1 MLVDIYSN
9 SKSILNNSQIEG
21 VNIVQS
27 KVDMREAYVENGD
40 MEISNII
47 KNSNM
52 DNSDIAQGTLSIV
65 DTQR

>member
-1 MLVDIYSN
+1 ML
-9 SKSILNNSQIEG
+9 
-21 VNIVQS
+21 
-27 KVDMREAYVENGD
+27 RTGD

-65 DTQR
+65 DNSKVKYSSFNIESSIDNSLH

>member
-1 MLVDIYSN
+1 
-9 SKSILNNSQIEG
+9 
-21 VNIVQS
+21 
-27 KVDMREAYVENGD
+27 MREAYVENGD

-65 DTQR
+65 DNSKVKYSSFNIESSIDNSLISHSSLPK